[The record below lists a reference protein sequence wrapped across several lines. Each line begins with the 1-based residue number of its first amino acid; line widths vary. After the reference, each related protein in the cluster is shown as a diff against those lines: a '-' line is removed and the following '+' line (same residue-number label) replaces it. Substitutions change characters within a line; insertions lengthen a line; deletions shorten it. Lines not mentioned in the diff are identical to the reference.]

1 MLASLCGLEAKLGK
15 FLPKKT
21 QIRFERKKK
30 LKDYFFPSGCVAV
43 QEPDQ
48 PAFGLVR
55 GDEEGPGRDHPSD
68 VGLSRVRPDGGQDRE
83 AGRLP
88 AHKKSEEPWST
99 KFVQRQRGSQTGW
112 T

>member
-1 MLASLCGLEAKLGK
+1 MKE
-15 FLPKKT
+15 KKSFKT
-21 QIRFERKKK
+21 I
-30 LKDYFFPSGCVAV
+30 FFPSGCLAV
-43 QEPDQ
+43 QEQSQ
-48 PAFGLVR
+48 PAIGLVR

-88 AHKKSEEPWST
+88 AHQKPEEPRST

>member
-15 FLPKKT
+15 FLPKKLKSGLK
-21 QIRFERKKK
+21 EKKVK
-30 LKDYFFPSGCVAV
+30 KTIFFPSGCLAV
-43 QEPDQ
+43 QRQSQ

-68 VGLSRVRPDGGQDRE
+68 VRLSRVRPDGRQDRE

-88 AHKKSEEPWST
+88 AHQKSEEPRST
-99 KFVQRQRGSQTGW
+99 KFIQRQRGIQTGW